1 MAQETV
7 GRLDKS
13 KFWEG
18 EIMKCNCME
27 QIETA
32 MKEQG
37 FEDANI
43 VDTGFITS
51 EEKMVLVTVSTATYK
66 DGQTKSGK
74 DRIKKMPVKHS
85 YCPFCGTKYE

>member
-1 MAQETV
+1 
-7 GRLDKS
+7 
-13 KFWEG
+13 
-18 EIMKCNCME
+18 MKCDCMN

-43 VDTGFITS
+43 VDTGFIS
-51 EEKMVLVTVSTATYK
+51 SGNKMICVTTSTAAYK
-66 DGQTKSGK
+66 DGKTASGK